1 MIETRPQKSR
11 ERALLIGLE
20 KQGVSKWDLHDSLD
34 ELRELANSAGAEVVD
49 TVTQKLQKP
58 TAPYYIGRGKAESI
72 KESCQDQ
79 QVTSVIFNDELSPAQ
94 GRNLENLFARKV
106 LDRTQLILDIFAQRA
121 RSREGR
127 LQIELAQLQYLLP
140 RLTRMWHHLS
150 RQTGGIGTRGPG
162 ETQLEV
168 DRRRV
173 QERIARLERELESV
187 RKTRAIQRQGR
198 KRHQWPVAAVV
209 GYTNA
214 GKSTLLNLLT
224 GADVVA
230 EDKLFATLDPTTRSF
245 VLPNKQRV
253 LLTDTVGFL
262 RKLPHTLIES
272 FKATLEEVSEAD
284 LLIHIADLSHPRVD
298 EQMEAVDRVIKE
310 LDAYGKQT
318 LIVFNKIDNLA
329 NREVVDSYLKRFPG
343 SVAISART
351 GEGVNKLVQALEG
364 ALSSWRLRSRFRIP
378 ANESALIAEIHRVGH
393 VLELRYEGNDA
404 LIVAHVPPDLAQKLE
419 RYAERRAQAILAA
432 TILRAASLRTLDS
445 RLRAICDQPSRLFG
459 VAAKFRGSPIINL
472 ILTGRGIF
480 RFGGRAS
487 KVPIRPQ
494 GTTGTFVSATSIPS
508 PCLKGIIEPVRVR
521 PPSGKMMKIAF
532 SSCNL
537 RRNSARAC
545 GPQFFRHIGKALSMI
560 AENTLTAV
568 V

>member
-1 MIETRPQKSR
+1 MIETTPAKKQ

-20 KQGVSKWDLHDSLD
+20 QEGVSKWDLRDSME
-34 ELRELANSAGAEVVD
+34 ELRELASSAGAEVVD
-49 TVTQKLQKP
+49 TITQKLQKP
-58 TAPYYIGRGKAESI
+58 TAPFYIGKGKAELI
-72 KESCQDQ
+72 KASFKDQ

-94 GRNLENLFARKV
+94 GRNLENLLSRKV

-173 QERIARLERELESV
+173 QERIARLERELEGV
-187 RKTRAIQRQGR
+187 RRVRHVQRQGR

-224 GADVVA
+224 GADVVT

-245 VLPNKQRV
+245 TLPNKQRV

-284 LLIHIADLSHPRVD
+284 LLIHVIDLSHSRVD
-298 EQMEAVDRVIKE
+298 ENIEAVDAVTKE
-310 LDAYGKQT
+310 LGAYGKQT
-318 LIVFNKIDNLA
+318 LLVFNKIDALPDPELA
-329 NREVVDSYLKRFPG
+329 ATYQKRFPG

-351 GEGVNKLVQALEG
+351 GAGVPELITALQNQL
-364 ALSSWRLRSRFRIP
+364 ASWRLRSRYRVP
-378 ANESALIAEIHRVGH
+378 LTESGLIAEVHRIGH
-393 VLELRYEGNDA
+393 VLELRYEGEAA
-404 LIVAHVPPDLAQKLE
+404 LIVAHVPPQLQPKLA
-419 RYAERRAQAILAA
+419 
-432 TILRAASLRTLDS
+432 
-445 RLRAICDQPSRLFG
+445 PF
-459 VAAKFRGSPIINL
+459 
-472 ILTGRGIF
+472 
-480 RFGGRAS
+480 
-487 KVPIRPQ
+487 
-494 GTTGTFVSATSIPS
+494 
-508 PCLKGIIEPVRVR
+508 
-521 PPSGKMMKIAF
+521 
-532 SSCNL
+532 
-537 RRNSARAC
+537 
-545 GPQFFRHIGKALSMI
+545 
-560 AENTLTAV
+560 AV

>member
-1 MIETRPQKSR
+1 MIEIRPRKTH

-20 KQGVSKWDLHDSLD
+20 QAGVTKWDLQDSL
-34 ELRELANSAGAEVVD
+34 EELAELASSAGAEVVD
-49 TVTQKLQKP
+49 TITQKLQKP
-58 TAPYYIGRGKAESI
+58 TAPYYIGKGKAELI
-72 KESCQDQ
+72 KESLQDRR
-79 QVTSVIFNDELSPAQ
+79 VTSVIFDDELSPAQ
-94 GRNLENLFARKV
+94 GRNLENLLARKV

-140 RLTRMWHHLS
+140 RLTKMWHHLS

-230 EDKLFATLDPTTRSF
+230 ENKLFATLDPTTRSF

-284 LLIHIADLSHPRVD
+284 LLIHVVDLGHPRVD
-298 EQMEAVDRVIKE
+298 EQMQAVDNVIKE
-310 LDAYGKQT
+310 LGAFGKQT
-318 LIVFNKIDNLA
+318 VTVFNKIDQLTNPELA
-329 NREVVDSYLKRFPG
+329 DTYPKRFPN
-343 SVAISART
+343 SVAISALT
-351 GEGVNKLVQALEG
+351 GEGVGNLVRALQD
-364 ALSSWRLRSRFRIP
+364 ALSAWRLRLRFKIP
-378 ANESALIAEIHRVGH
+378 ASESALIAEIHRVGH
-393 VLELRYEGNDA
+393 VLDLRYEGNDA
-404 LIVAHVPPDLAQKLE
+404 TIIAHVPPDLAQKLE
-419 RYAERRAQAILAA
+419 RFA
-432 TILRAASLRTLDS
+432 
-445 RLRAICDQPSRLFG
+445 P
-459 VAAKFRGSPIINL
+459 
-472 ILTGRGIF
+472 
-480 RFGGRAS
+480 
-487 KVPIRPQ
+487 
-494 GTTGTFVSATSIPS
+494 
-508 PCLKGIIEPVRVR
+508 
-521 PPSGKMMKIAF
+521 
-532 SSCNL
+532 
-537 RRNSARAC
+537 
-545 GPQFFRHIGKALSMI
+545 
-560 AENTLTAV
+560 
-568 V
+568 

>member
-1 MIETRPQKSR
+1 MIETRPKKTH

-20 KQGVSKWDLHDSLD
+20 KEGVSKWDLRDSLD
-34 ELRELANSAGAEVVD
+34 ELAELANSAGAEVVD

-58 TAPYYIGRGKAESI
+58 TAPYYIGKGKAESI
-72 KESCQDQ
+72 KESLQHRE
-79 QVTSVIFNDELSPAQ
+79 VTSVIFDDELSPAQ
-94 GRNLENLFARKV
+94 GRNLENLLSRKV

-127 LQIELAQLQYLLP
+127 LQIELAQLHYLLP

-187 RKTRAIQRQGR
+187 RKTRAVQRQGR

-230 EDKLFATLDPTTRSF
+230 ENRLFATLDPTTRSF

-284 LLIHIADLSHPRVD
+284 LLIHIVDLSHPRVD
-298 EQMEAVDRVIKE
+298 EQMEAVETVIKE
-310 LDAYGKQT
+310 LDAFGKQT
-318 LIVFNKIDNLA
+318 VIVFNKIDKLPSFGASPARTELVEN
-329 NREVVDSYLKRFPG
+329 YLKRFPG

-351 GEGVNKLVQALEG
+351 GEGVEKLVHALQD
-364 ALSSWRLRSRFRIP
+364 ALSSWRLRSQFRIP
-378 ANESALIAEIHRVGH
+378 ANESSLIAEIHRVGH
-393 VLELRYEGNDA
+393 VLELKYEGEEA
-404 LIVAHVPPDLAQKLE
+404 LIVAHVPPNLAQKLE
-419 RYAERRAQAILAA
+419 RFAQQA
-432 TILRAASLRTLDS
+432 
-445 RLRAICDQPSRLFG
+445 
-459 VAAKFRGSPIINL
+459 
-472 ILTGRGIF
+472 
-480 RFGGRAS
+480 
-487 KVPIRPQ
+487 
-494 GTTGTFVSATSIPS
+494 
-508 PCLKGIIEPVRVR
+508 
-521 PPSGKMMKIAF
+521 
-532 SSCNL
+532 
-537 RRNSARAC
+537 
-545 GPQFFRHIGKALSMI
+545 
-560 AENTLTAV
+560 
-568 V
+568 

>member
-1 MIETRPQKSR
+1 MIETSPRKKQ

-20 KQGVSKWDLHDSLD
+20 KEGVSKWDLRDSME
-34 ELRELANSAGAEVVD
+34 ELRELASSAGAEVVD

-58 TAPYYIGRGKAESI
+58 TAPYYIGKGKAEWI
-72 KESCQDQ
+72 KDSLQDRQ
-79 QVTSVIFNDELSPAQ
+79 ITSVIFNDELSPAQ
-94 GRNLENLFARKV
+94 GRNLENLLARKV

-173 QERIARLERELESV
+173 QERIARLERELEAV
-187 RKTRAIQRQGR
+187 RKTRAVQRQGR

-214 GKSTLLNLLT
+214 GKSTLLHLLT

-230 EDKLFATLDPTTRSF
+230 ADRLFATLDPTTRSF

-284 LLIHIADLSHPRVD
+284 LLIHIVDLSHPRVD
-298 EQMEAVDRVIKE
+298 EQMAAVDAVIKE
-310 LDAYGKQT
+310 LDAFGKQT
-318 LIVFNKIDNLA
+318 LIAFNKIDNLGDCELA
-329 NREVVDSYLKRFPG
+329 ETYVKRFPG

-351 GEGVNKLVQALEG
+351 GDGVNKLLQALESTLG
-364 ALSSWRLRSRFRIP
+364 SWRLRSHFRIP
-378 ANESALIAEIHRVGH
+378 SSESALLAEIHRVGH
-393 VLELRYEGNDA
+393 VLELKYEGDDA
-404 LIVAHVPPDLAQKLE
+404 LVVAHVPPDLAQKLDC
-419 RYAERRAQAILAA
+419 YAAQIL
-432 TILRAASLRTLDS
+432 
-445 RLRAICDQPSRLFG
+445 
-459 VAAKFRGSPIINL
+459 
-472 ILTGRGIF
+472 
-480 RFGGRAS
+480 
-487 KVPIRPQ
+487 
-494 GTTGTFVSATSIPS
+494 
-508 PCLKGIIEPVRVR
+508 
-521 PPSGKMMKIAF
+521 
-532 SSCNL
+532 
-537 RRNSARAC
+537 
-545 GPQFFRHIGKALSMI
+545 
-560 AENTLTAV
+560 
-568 V
+568 

>member
-1 MIETRPQKSR
+1 MIEIRPRKTH

-20 KQGVSKWDLHDSLD
+20 QAGVTKWDLQDSL
-34 ELRELANSAGAEVVD
+34 EELAELASSAGAEVVD

-58 TAPYYIGRGKAESI
+58 TAPYYIGKGKAELI
-72 KESCQDQ
+72 KEWLQDRR
-79 QVTSVIFNDELSPAQ
+79 VTSVIFDDELSPAQ
-94 GRNLENLFARKV
+94 GRNLENLLARKV

-140 RLTRMWHHLS
+140 RLTKMWHHLS

-230 EDKLFATLDPTTRSF
+230 ENKLFATLDPTTRSF

-284 LLIHIADLSHPRVD
+284 LLIHVVDLGHPRVD
-298 EQMEAVDRVIKE
+298 EQMQAVDDVIRE
-310 LDAYGKQT
+310 LGAFGKQT
-318 LIVFNKIDNLA
+318 VTVFNKIDQLTNPELA
-329 NREVVDSYLKRFPG
+329 DTYPKRFPN
-343 SVAISART
+343 SVAISALT
-351 GEGVNKLVQALEG
+351 GQGVDNLVRALQD
-364 ALSSWRLRSRFRIP
+364 ALSAWRLRLRFKIP
-378 ANESALIAEIHRVGH
+378 ASESALIAEIHRVGH

-404 LIVAHVPPDLAQKLE
+404 TIIAHVPPDLAQKLE
-419 RYAERRAQAILAA
+419 R
-432 TILRAASLRTLDS
+432 
-445 RLRAICDQPSRLFG
+445 F
-459 VAAKFRGSPIINL
+459 
-472 ILTGRGIF
+472 
-480 RFGGRAS
+480 
-487 KVPIRPQ
+487 
-494 GTTGTFVSATSIPS
+494 
-508 PCLKGIIEPVRVR
+508 
-521 PPSGKMMKIAF
+521 
-532 SSCNL
+532 
-537 RRNSARAC
+537 
-545 GPQFFRHIGKALSMI
+545 AL
-560 AENTLTAV
+560 
-568 V
+568 

>member
-1 MIETRPQKSR
+1 MIETRPQKRR

-20 KQGVSKWDLHDSLD
+20 KKGVSKWDLHDSLD

-49 TVTQKLQKP
+49 TVTQKLPKP

-94 GRNLENLFARKV
+94 GRNLETLFARKV

-230 EDKLFATLDPTTRSF
+230 EDKLFATLDPTTRGF

-318 LIVFNKIDNLA
+318 LLVFNKIDNLP
-329 NREVVDSYLKRFPG
+329 NREVVDSYLKRFRG

-351 GEGVNKLVQALEG
+351 GEGVNKLVEALEH

-393 VLELRYEGNDA
+393 VLELRYEGSDA
-404 LIVAHVPPDLAQKLE
+404 LIVAHVPPDLAQKLA
-419 RYAERRAQAILAA
+419 RYAE
-432 TILRAASLRTLDS
+432 
-445 RLRAICDQPSRLFG
+445 G
-459 VAAKFRGSPIINL
+459 
-472 ILTGRGIF
+472 
-480 RFGGRAS
+480 
-487 KVPIRPQ
+487 
-494 GTTGTFVSATSIPS
+494 
-508 PCLKGIIEPVRVR
+508 
-521 PPSGKMMKIAF
+521 
-532 SSCNL
+532 
-537 RRNSARAC
+537 
-545 GPQFFRHIGKALSMI
+545 
-560 AENTLTAV
+560 
-568 V
+568 

>member
-1 MIETRPQKSR
+1 MKHVRKNH

-20 KQGVSKWDLHDSLD
+20 KQGVSKWDLQDSL
-34 ELRELANSAGAEVVD
+34 EELAELATSAGAEVVD
-49 TVTQKLQKP
+49 TITQKLQKP
-58 TAPYYIGRGKAESI
+58 TAPYYIGKGKAEEI
-72 KESCQDQ
+72 KHSFQDRE
-79 QVTSVIFNDELSPAQ
+79 VTSVIFDDELSPAQ
-94 GRNLENLFARKV
+94 GRNLENLLARKV

-140 RLTRMWHHLS
+140 RLTRMWDHLS

-173 QERIARLERELESV
+173 QERIARLERELEAV
-187 RKTRAIQRQGR
+187 RKTRAVQRQGR

-230 EDKLFATLDPTTRSF
+230 ENRLFATLDPTTRSF

-284 LLIHIADLSHPRVD
+284 LLIHIVDLSHPRVD
-298 EQMEAVDRVIKE
+298 DQMEAVEGVTKE
-310 LDAYGKQT
+310 LGAFGKQT
-318 LIVFNKIDNLA
+318 VIVFNKIDKLQ
-329 NREVVDSYLKRFPG
+329 NRELAETYTKRFPG

-351 GEGVNKLVQALEG
+351 GEGVNNLVQALQD
-364 ALSSWRLRSRFRIP
+364 ALSAWRLRSRFRIP
-378 ANESALIAEIHRVGH
+378 ASESALIAEIHRVGH
-393 VLELRYEGNDA
+393 VLELRYEGEGA
-404 LIVAHVPPDLAQKLE
+404 LIVAHVPPELAQKLD
-419 RYAERRAQAILAA
+419 RYAEQA
-432 TILRAASLRTLDS
+432 
-445 RLRAICDQPSRLFG
+445 
-459 VAAKFRGSPIINL
+459 
-472 ILTGRGIF
+472 
-480 RFGGRAS
+480 
-487 KVPIRPQ
+487 
-494 GTTGTFVSATSIPS
+494 
-508 PCLKGIIEPVRVR
+508 
-521 PPSGKMMKIAF
+521 
-532 SSCNL
+532 
-537 RRNSARAC
+537 
-545 GPQFFRHIGKALSMI
+545 
-560 AENTLTAV
+560 
-568 V
+568 

>member
-1 MIETRPQKSR
+1 MMIEVRPRKVQ
-11 ERALLIGLE
+11 ERAVLIGLE
-20 KQGVSKWDLHDSLD
+20 KDGVSKWDLRDSME
-34 ELRELANSAGAEVVD
+34 ELRELANSAGAEVVS

-58 TAPYYIGRGKAESI
+58 TAPYYIGKGKAELI
-72 KESCQDQ
+72 KESFKDQ
-79 QVTSVIFNDELSPAQ
+79 HVTSVIFDDELSPAQ
-94 GRNLENLFARKV
+94 GRNLENLLSRKV

-140 RLTRMWHHLS
+140 RLTRMWTHLS

-173 QERIARLERELESV
+173 QERIARLERELEGV
-187 RKTRAIQRQGR
+187 RKVRTVQRQGR

-224 GADVVA
+224 GADLLA
-230 EDKLFATLDPTTRSF
+230 ENKLFATLDPTTRSLT
-245 VLPNKQRV
+245 LPNKQRV

-284 LLIHIADLSHPRVD
+284 LLIHVIDLSHPRVD
-298 EQMEAVDRVIKE
+298 ENIEAVNTVLKE

-318 LIVFNKIDNLA
+318 LIVFNKIDGLQNPDLIA
-329 NREVVDSYLKRFPG
+329 SYRKRFPA

-351 GEGVNKLVQALEG
+351 GEGVNQLVHALEG

-378 ANESALIAEIHRVGH
+378 ANESALLAEIHRVGH
-393 VLELRYEGNDA
+393 VLELRYEENDA
-404 LIVAHVPPDLAQKLE
+404 LIVAHVPPDLTQKLE
-419 RYAERRAQAILAA
+419 RYAEH
-432 TILRAASLRTLDS
+432 S
-445 RLRAICDQPSRLFG
+445 
-459 VAAKFRGSPIINL
+459 
-472 ILTGRGIF
+472 
-480 RFGGRAS
+480 
-487 KVPIRPQ
+487 
-494 GTTGTFVSATSIPS
+494 
-508 PCLKGIIEPVRVR
+508 
-521 PPSGKMMKIAF
+521 
-532 SSCNL
+532 
-537 RRNSARAC
+537 
-545 GPQFFRHIGKALSMI
+545 
-560 AENTLTAV
+560 
-568 V
+568 

>member
-1 MIETRPQKSR
+1 MIETTPKKKQ

-20 KQGVSKWDLHDSLD
+20 QEGVSKWDLRDSME
-34 ELRELANSAGAEVVD
+34 ELRELASSAGAEVVD

-58 TAPYYIGRGKAESI
+58 TAPFYIGKGKAELI
-72 KESCQDQ
+72 KESFKKQ
-79 QVTSVIFNDELSPAQ
+79 QITSVIFNDELSPAQ
-94 GRNLENLFARKV
+94 GRNLENLLSRKV

-173 QERIARLERELESV
+173 QERIARLERELEGV
-187 RKTRAIQRQGR
+187 RRVRHVQRQGR

-224 GADVVA
+224 GADLVA
-230 EDKLFATLDPTTRSF
+230 EDKLFATLDPTTRSLT
-245 VLPNKQRV
+245 LPNKQRV

-284 LLIHIADLSHPRVD
+284 LLIHVIDLSHPRVD
-298 EQMEAVDRVIKE
+298 ENIEAVNAVTKE
-310 LDAYGKQT
+310 LGAYGKQT
-318 LIVFNKIDNLA
+318 LLVFNKIDALSDPELA
-329 NREVVDSYLKRFPG
+329 ATYQKKFPG

-351 GEGVNKLVQALEG
+351 GAGVPDLVTALQDQL
-364 ALSSWRLRSRFRIP
+364 ASWRLRSRYRVP
-378 ANESALIAEIHRVGH
+378 LSESGLIAEVHRIGH
-393 VLELRYEGNDA
+393 VLELRYEGEAA
-404 LIVAHVPPDLAQKLE
+404 LIVAHVPPQLQPKLAPF
-419 RYAERRAQAILAA
+419 A
-432 TILRAASLRTLDS
+432 
-445 RLRAICDQPSRLFG
+445 
-459 VAAKFRGSPIINL
+459 VA
-472 ILTGRGIF
+472 
-480 RFGGRAS
+480 
-487 KVPIRPQ
+487 
-494 GTTGTFVSATSIPS
+494 
-508 PCLKGIIEPVRVR
+508 
-521 PPSGKMMKIAF
+521 
-532 SSCNL
+532 
-537 RRNSARAC
+537 
-545 GPQFFRHIGKALSMI
+545 
-560 AENTLTAV
+560 
-568 V
+568 

>member
-1 MIETRPQKSR
+1 MVSAPKAFGTPRAFGGSHKGMIETRPQKR
-11 ERALLIGLE
+11 QERALLIGLE
-20 KQGVSKWDLHDSLD
+20 KQGVSKWELQDSLD
-34 ELRELANSAGAEVVD
+34 ELRELANSAGAQVVD

-79 QVTSVIFNDELSPAQ
+79 QVTSVIFDDELSPAQ

-140 RLTRMWHHLS
+140 RLTRMWNHLS

-173 QERIARLERELESV
+173 QERIARLERELEEV
-187 RKTRAIQRQGR
+187 RKTRAVQRQGR

-224 GADVVA
+224 GADVVT
-230 EDKLFATLDPTTRSF
+230 EDRLFATLDPTTRSF
-245 VLPNKQRV
+245 VLPNKQRL

-284 LLIHIADLSHPRVD
+284 LLIHVVDLSHPRVD
-298 EQMEAVDRVIKE
+298 EHIEAVNEVIKE
-310 LDAYGKQT
+310 LGAFGKQT
-318 LIVFNKIDNLA
+318 LMVFNKIDLLENHELIA
-329 NREVVDSYLKRFPG
+329 VYEKRFPG
-343 SVAISART
+343 SVAIAARQ
-351 GEGVNKLVQALEG
+351 GIGVSELVQALEHELG
-364 ALSSWRLRSRFRIP
+364 AWRLRSRFRVPISQ
-378 ANESALIAEIHRVGH
+378 AGLIAEIHRVGH
-393 VLELRYEGNDA
+393 VLELRYEGEFA
-404 LIVAHVPPDLAQKLE
+404 VIVAHAPPQLQQKLAGFAVE
-419 RYAERRAQAILAA
+419 AA
-432 TILRAASLRTLDS
+432 
-445 RLRAICDQPSRLFG
+445 
-459 VAAKFRGSPIINL
+459 
-472 ILTGRGIF
+472 
-480 RFGGRAS
+480 
-487 KVPIRPQ
+487 
-494 GTTGTFVSATSIPS
+494 
-508 PCLKGIIEPVRVR
+508 
-521 PPSGKMMKIAF
+521 
-532 SSCNL
+532 
-537 RRNSARAC
+537 
-545 GPQFFRHIGKALSMI
+545 
-560 AENTLTAV
+560 
-568 V
+568 

>member
-11 ERALLIGLE
+11 ERALLVGLE
-20 KQGVSKWDLHDSLD
+20 KEGVSKWDLHDSLD

-58 TAPYYIGRGKAESI
+58 TAPYYIGRGKAEAI
-72 KESCQDQ
+72 KESCQDR

-94 GRNLENLFARKV
+94 GRNLENLFARQV

-140 RLTRMWHHLS
+140 RLTRMWNHLS

-224 GADVVA
+224 GADLVA

-284 LLIHIADLSHPRVD
+284 LLIHIVDLSHPRVD
-298 EQMEAVDRVIKE
+298 EQMEAVDRVTKE

-318 LIVFNKIDNLA
+318 LIVFNKIDKLA
-329 NREVVDSYLKRFPG
+329 NREGVDSYLKRFSG

-351 GEGVNKLVQALEG
+351 GEGVNQLVQALEG

-393 VLELRYEGNDA
+393 VLELRYEENDA
-404 LIVAHVPPDLAQKLE
+404 LIVAHVPPDLAQKLD
-419 RYAERRAQAILAA
+419 RYAD
-432 TILRAASLRTLDS
+432 AS
-445 RLRAICDQPSRLFG
+445 
-459 VAAKFRGSPIINL
+459 
-472 ILTGRGIF
+472 GR
-480 RFGGRAS
+480 
-487 KVPIRPQ
+487 
-494 GTTGTFVSATSIPS
+494 
-508 PCLKGIIEPVRVR
+508 
-521 PPSGKMMKIAF
+521 
-532 SSCNL
+532 
-537 RRNSARAC
+537 
-545 GPQFFRHIGKALSMI
+545 
-560 AENTLTAV
+560 
-568 V
+568 

>member
-1 MIETRPQKSR
+1 MIETRPKKTH
-11 ERALLIGLE
+11 ERAILIGLE
-20 KQGVSKWDLHDSLD
+20 QAGVSKWDLQDSLE
-34 ELRELANSAGAEVVD
+34 ELAELANSAGAEVVE

-58 TAPYYIGRGKAESI
+58 TAPYYIGKGKAESL
-72 KESCQDQ
+72 KPTLQDR
-79 QVTSVIFNDELSPAQ
+79 QVTSVIFDDELSPAQ
-94 GRNLENLFARKV
+94 GRNLENLLSRKV

-173 QERIARLERELESV
+173 QERIARLERELEQV
-187 RKTRAIQRQGR
+187 RQTRAVQRQGR

-230 EDKLFATLDPTTRSF
+230 ENKLFATLDPTTRSF

-284 LLIHIADLSHPRVD
+284 LLIHVVDLSHPRVD
-298 EQMEAVDRVIKE
+298 EQMEAVEKVIKE
-310 LDAYGKQT
+310 LGAFGKQT
-318 LIVFNKIDNLA
+318 VTFFNKIDRLP
-329 NREVVDSYLKRFPG
+329 NRELPDIYLKRFPG

-351 GEGVNKLVQALEG
+351 GENVNKLVQALEA
-364 ALSSWRLRSRFRIP
+364 ALSAWRLRSRFRIP
-378 ANESALIAEIHRVGH
+378 ASETALLAEIHRVGH
-393 VLELRYEGNDA
+393 VLELKYEDNDA
-404 LIVAHVPPDLAQKLE
+404 VIVAHVPPDLAQKLE
-419 RYAERRAQAILAA
+419 RYAA
-432 TILRAASLRTLDS
+432 
-445 RLRAICDQPSRLFG
+445 
-459 VAAKFRGSPIINL
+459 
-472 ILTGRGIF
+472 
-480 RFGGRAS
+480 
-487 KVPIRPQ
+487 
-494 GTTGTFVSATSIPS
+494 
-508 PCLKGIIEPVRVR
+508 
-521 PPSGKMMKIAF
+521 
-532 SSCNL
+532 
-537 RRNSARAC
+537 
-545 GPQFFRHIGKALSMI
+545 
-560 AENTLTAV
+560 
-568 V
+568 

>member
-1 MIETRPQKSR
+1 MIETRPKKAQ

-20 KQGVSKWDLHDSLD
+20 TEGVSKWDLRDSME
-34 ELRELANSAGAEVVD
+34 ELAELANSAGAEVVD
-49 TVTQKLQKP
+49 TITQKLPKP
-58 TAPYYIGRGKAESI
+58 TAPYYIGRGKAELI
-72 KESCQDQ
+72 KDSLQDR
-79 QVTSVIFNDELSPAQ
+79 QVTSVIFEDELSPAQ
-94 GRNLENLFARKV
+94 GRNLETLLARKV

-187 RKTRAIQRQGR
+187 RKTRAVQRQGR

-230 EDKLFATLDPTTRSF
+230 VDKLFATLDPTTRSF
-245 VLPNKQRV
+245 ILPNKQRV

-284 LLIHIADLSHPRVD
+284 LLIHIVDLSHPRVD
-298 EQMEAVDRVIKE
+298 EQMDAVGAVIKE
-310 LDAYGKQT
+310 LDAFGKQT
-318 LIVFNKIDNLA
+318 LIVFNKIDNLES
-329 NREVVDSYLKRFPG
+329 RELAGIYVKRFPG

-351 GEGVNKLVQALEG
+351 GEGVDKLVHALQE
-364 ALSSWRLRSRFRIP
+364 ALSSWRLRTRFRIP
-378 ANESALIAEIHRVGH
+378 SNESALIAEIHRVGH
-393 VLELRYEGNDA
+393 VLELKYEENDA
-404 LIVAHVPPDLAQKLE
+404 LIVAHVPPHLEQKLA
-419 RYAERRAQAILAA
+419 RYSQ
-432 TILRAASLRTLDS
+432 
-445 RLRAICDQPSRLFG
+445 
-459 VAAKFRGSPIINL
+459 
-472 ILTGRGIF
+472 
-480 RFGGRAS
+480 
-487 KVPIRPQ
+487 
-494 GTTGTFVSATSIPS
+494 
-508 PCLKGIIEPVRVR
+508 
-521 PPSGKMMKIAF
+521 
-532 SSCNL
+532 
-537 RRNSARAC
+537 
-545 GPQFFRHIGKALSMI
+545 
-560 AENTLTAV
+560 
-568 V
+568 

>member
-1 MIETRPQKSR
+1 MIEVSPKKKQ

-20 KQGVSKWDLHDSLD
+20 QAGVSKWDLRDSME
-34 ELRELANSAGAEVVD
+34 ELAELANSAGAEVVD

-58 TAPYYIGRGKAESI
+58 TAPYYIGKGKAELI
-72 KESCQDQ
+72 KESFKDQ
-79 QVTSVIFNDELSPAQ
+79 HVTSVIFDDELSPAQ
-94 GRNLENLFARKV
+94 GRNLENLLSRKV

-121 RSREGR
+121 RSRACR
-127 LQIELAQLQYLLP
+127 PQIELAQLQYLLP
-140 RLTRMWHHLS
+140 RLTRMWTHLS

-173 QERIARLERELESV
+173 QERISRLERDLESA
-187 RKTRAIQRQGR
+187 RKTRAVQRQGR

-224 GADVVA
+224 GADLVA

-272 FKATLEEVSEAD
+272 FKATLEEVSEAA
-284 LLIHIADLSHPRVD
+284 LLFNIVDLSHSRVD
-298 EQMEAVDRVIKE
+298 EQMEAVDGVIKE

-318 LIVFNKIDNLA
+318 LIVFNKIDNLP
-329 NREVVDSYLKRFPG
+329 NRELADSYLKRFPG

-351 GEGVNKLVQALEG
+351 GEGVSELVQGLEE

-378 ANESALIAEIHRVGH
+378 TNETALIAEIHRVGH
-393 VLELRYEGNDA
+393 VLELRYEGSDA
-404 LIVAHVPPDLAQKLE
+404 VIVAHVPPHLEQKLAD
-419 RYAERRAQAILAA
+419 YTAQ
-432 TILRAASLRTLDS
+432 
-445 RLRAICDQPSRLFG
+445 
-459 VAAKFRGSPIINL
+459 
-472 ILTGRGIF
+472 
-480 RFGGRAS
+480 
-487 KVPIRPQ
+487 
-494 GTTGTFVSATSIPS
+494 
-508 PCLKGIIEPVRVR
+508 E
-521 PPSGKMMKIAF
+521 
-532 SSCNL
+532 
-537 RRNSARAC
+537 
-545 GPQFFRHIGKALSMI
+545 
-560 AENTLTAV
+560 
-568 V
+568 

>member
-1 MIETRPQKSR
+1 MIEKRPHKSPQPPR
-11 ERALLIGLE
+11 RICLE
-20 KQGVSKWDLHDSLD
+20 KEGISKWELHDSLD
-34 ELRELANSAGAEVVD
+34 ELRELASSAGAKVVD
-49 TVTQKLQKP
+49 TVTQKLPRP

-72 KESCQDQ
+72 KDSCQNQ
-79 QVTSVIFNDELSPAQ
+79 HVTSVIFNDELSPAQ

-187 RKTRAIQRQGR
+187 RKGRSTQRAGR
-198 KRHQWPVAAVV
+198 RRHQWPVGAVV

-230 EDKLFATLDPTTRSF
+230 EDRLFATLDPTTRAF
-245 VLPNKQRV
+245 TLPNRQRV

-284 LLIHIADLSHPRVD
+284 LLIHVVDLSHPRVD
-298 EQMEAVDRVIKE
+298 EHIEAVDTVIKE

-329 NREVVDSYLKRFPG
+329 NREVVDSYLKRFFG

-351 GEGVNKLVQALEG
+351 GEGVNNLVQALEG
-364 ALSSWRLRSRFRIP
+364 ALSSWRL
-378 ANESALIAEIHRVGH
+378 
-393 VLELRYEGNDA
+393 
-404 LIVAHVPPDLAQKLE
+404 
-419 RYAERRAQAILAA
+419 
-432 TILRAASLRTLDS
+432 
-445 RLRAICDQPSRLFG
+445 PSRL
-459 VAAKFRGSPIINL
+459 
-472 ILTGRGIF
+472 
-480 RFGGRAS
+480 
-487 KVPIRPQ
+487 
-494 GTTGTFVSATSIPS
+494 
-508 PCLKGIIEPVRVR
+508 
-521 PPSGKMMKIAF
+521 
-532 SSCNL
+532 
-537 RRNSARAC
+537 
-545 GPQFFRHIGKALSMI
+545 
-560 AENTLTAV
+560 
-568 V
+568 